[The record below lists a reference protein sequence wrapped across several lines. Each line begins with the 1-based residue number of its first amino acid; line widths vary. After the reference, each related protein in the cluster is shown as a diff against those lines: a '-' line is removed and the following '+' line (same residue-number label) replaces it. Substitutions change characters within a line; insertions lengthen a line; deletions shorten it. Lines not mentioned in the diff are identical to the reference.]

1 MQTTD
6 DCPVIC
12 TSFRGEI
19 DNHYPTNNLLH
30 FSKVHP
36 YVFPVRTHSKPL
48 QEAHLVLTDGSST
61 GMAALV
67 IGNQTFTFK
76 TPYKS
81 AKLVDFFA
89 IIQVFFLNYLMMLL
103 MCILIVLMLLFRFPY
118 WRLSPLLPL
127 PMPPHLSKNYKI

>member
-12 TSFRGEI
+12 ASFRGEI
-19 DNHYPTNNLLH
+19 DNHYPTNNLLQ

-36 YVFPVRTHSKPL
+36 FVFPVRTHSKPL
-48 QEAHLVLTDGSST
+48 QDAHLVLTDGSST

-81 AKLVDFFA
+81 AKLVDFYA
-89 IIQVFFLNYLMMLL
+89 IIQVFF
-103 MCILIVLMLLFRFPY
+103 F
-118 WRLSPLLPL
+118 
-127 PMPPHLSKNYKI
+127 KIT